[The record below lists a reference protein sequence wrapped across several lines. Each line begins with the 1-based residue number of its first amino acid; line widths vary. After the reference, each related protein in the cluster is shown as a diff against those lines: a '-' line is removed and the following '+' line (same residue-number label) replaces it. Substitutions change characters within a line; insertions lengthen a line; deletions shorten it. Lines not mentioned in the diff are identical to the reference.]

1 MNWGPPCTMSNLQ
14 GISLFGCSKVVH
26 KEAVLSFKVAELLST
41 ATKYG
46 RELLRIDNNYKVQT
60 YVCRPIRGSESY
72 SRHAYGIAVDIKPWL
87 NPMRDDGLLYTD
99 FDKFGVK
106 DGYRFVKAWTDA
118 GFRWG
123 GIWSSVASAVLG
135 ALRLAQGAKVRSGRT
150 DPMHMELGDSPVPTR
165 KLRKVVAEFKENE
178 PELYA
183 LALKKAKARN
193 MDELF
198 AAWKAGRA

>member
-1 MNWGPPCTMSNLQ
+1 MNWGPPCAQINLQ

-26 KEAVLSFKVAELLST
+26 KDAVLSFKVAELLST

-60 YVCRPIRGSESY
+60 YVCRPIRGSETY
-72 SRHAYGIAVDIKPWL
+72 SRHAYGIAVDIKPWV

-106 DGYRFVKAWTDA
+106 DGYNFVKAWTAA

-123 GIWSSVASAVLG
+123 GIWSSTASAVLG
-135 ALRLAQGAKVRSGRT
+135 ALRLVQGARVRSGRT
-150 DPMHMELGDSPVPTR
+150 DPMHMELGDSPVPTP
-165 KLRKVVAEFKENE
+165 KLRKVVNEFGQRE

-183 LALKKAKARN
+183 LALRKAKARN

>member
-1 MNWGPPCTMSNLQ
+1 MNWGPPCAQINLQ
-14 GISLFGCSKVVH
+14 SIKLFGCTKTVH
-26 KEAVLSFKVAELLST
+26 KEAVLSFKVAELLAS
-41 ATKYG
+41 ASKYG
-46 RELLRIDNNYKVQT
+46 QELTKLDNNYKVQT
-60 YVCRPIRGSESY
+60 FVCRPIRGSESY
-72 SRHAYGIAVDIKPWL
+72 SRHAYGIAVDIKPWV

-106 DGYRFVKAWTDA
+106 DGYKFVKAWTDA

-123 GIWSSVASAVLG
+123 GIWSSIGSAVLG
-135 ALRLAQGAKVRSGRT
+135 ALRLIQGAKVRSGRT
-150 DPMHMELGDSPVPTR
+150 DPMHMELGDSPVPVSD
-165 KLRKVVAEFKENE
+165 LRKVVAGFKEKE

-183 LALKKAKARN
+183 QALKKAKAEN